1 MNSISGQCKT
11 AGWEK
16 VIFSATSLGIVV
28 FIALRSAMVGFSN
41 DEAATFLNFVHTNE
55 FFPFFEAHWTANNH
69 YVNSFLTWI
78 AYHIFGVDEWA
89 LRLPN
94 LLALPLY
101 FWFVYQ
107 IGRYLRYTPLRWGFW
122 LLIFSSYY
130 LLEFFG
136 YCRGYGLSFAFL
148 MGSIFH
154 LAKGMETSSKKSL
167 THSLLFMALATF
179 SNLSLLV
186 TFMIWLAITQLWI
199 FSQGKWKSMLRF
211 HVYSALP
218 LLLAVVISFILKSR
232 NELYI
237 GQVSIKGTIFTILS
251 GFTGIVDEQSLITLL
266 ILIGVLGLVS
276 LIIVIK
282 ELIPTHSITNIQH
295 IFTIIFLLNVLA
307 VQLMNWVLDVP
318 FPSGRTALHW
328 YPLFVGML
336 VFTLD
341 KIPLKSLQ
349 VISVLLLPFLIWP
362 QISFAT
368 KKANLHVS
376 SDPFWSTEQIPDSFY
391 HKLVEEFKIYDSPP
405 TLYASTS
412 FYTFI
417 LAHKNLKFGGNLVP
431 CQDFKV
437 WDPLEYSDYLVLN
450 LAEFPQMV
458 PLYDTIMY
466 DPYSRISLLKRRDL
480 MKKNIAV
487 PSQESNQEATKS
499 RWTELASW
507 KVPDS
512 LIGKPLQIDFDVRVT
527 TSDDPNSRL
536 VTFQIVDS
544 TYTTQYYYQYRIDYV
559 KTDFSEGVRSKANII
574 VESVPQGASSITVN
588 YWNFSGEEFTLNSS
602 RVEIYQLSEN

>member
-16 VIFSATSLGIVV
+16 VIFSAVSVGIVV

-78 AYHIFGVDEWA
+78 TYHIFGVDEWA

-101 FWFVYQ
+101 LWFVYQ

-154 LAKGMETSSKKSL
+154 LAKAMETGSEKNL
-167 THSLLFMALATF
+167 RRSLLFMALATF

-186 TFMIWLAITQLWI
+186 TFMIWLAITQFWI
-199 FSQGKWKSMLRF
+199 FTQGKWKSLLRF
-211 HVYSALP
+211 HIYSALP
-218 LLLAVVISFILKSR
+218 LLLAVVISFILKAR

-237 GQVSIKGTIFTILS
+237 GQGSIKGTAFTIMSSL
-251 GFTGIVDEQSLITLL
+251 TGIVDEQSLLILL
-266 ILIGVLGLVS
+266 IAGSILGLLALFLV
-276 LIIVIK
+276 VK
-282 ELIPTHSITNIQH
+282 ELIQRHTIKEIHNL
-295 IFTIIFLLNVLA
+295 FAIIFILNVVA
-307 VQLMNWVLDVP
+307 VQLMSWLLDVP

-328 YPLFVGML
+328 YPIFIGTL

-341 KIPLKSLQ
+341 RILQNRLQIISLF
-349 VISVLLLPFLIWP
+349 ILPFIIWP
-362 QISFAT
+362 QVSFAT
-368 KKANLHVS
+368 TKASLYVS
-376 SDPFWSTEQIPDSFY
+376 SDSFWASEQIPDSFY
-391 HKLVEEFKIYDSPP
+391 HKLVDEFSNYDSPP

-412 FYTFI
+412 FYTYI
-417 LAHKNLKFGGNLVP
+417 LAHKNLKFGGDLIP
-431 CQDFKV
+431 CQDFKA
-437 WDPLEYSDYLVLN
+437 WDPIDLSDYLILN

-458 PLYDTIMY
+458 PLYDTVMY
-466 DPYSRISLLKRRDL
+466 DPHSRMTLLKRKVL
-480 MKKNIAV
+480 MERKRATSPIES
-487 PSQESNQEATKS
+487 SQKQTKDRWAT
-499 RWTELASW
+499 LAQFPI
-507 KVPDS
+507 PDS
-512 LIGKPLQIDFDVRVT
+512 LVGKPIQVDFDVNIS
-527 TSDDPNSRL
+527 TSSDPTARL

-544 TYTTQYYYQYRIDYV
+544 SYTTLLYHQHHIDFL
-559 KTDFSEGVRSKANII
+559 KTDFSDGVRCRANII
-574 VESVPQGASSITVN
+574 VKNVPQNATGITVN
-588 YWNFSGEEFTLNSS
+588 YWNVSSETFTLNSS
-602 RVEIYQLSEN
+602 QVNIYKLSEK